1 MRKGGKANLLI
12 VALGVP
18 HEDHGQGSRRRLV
31 SLDEGHVARLRGKGV
46 GDGSVRAKG

>member
-1 MRKGGKANLLI
+1 MRKGGTANLLL

-31 SLDEGHVARLRGKGV
+31 SLDESHVARLRGKGV
-46 GDGSVRAKG
+46 GDGSVRRKG